1 MPSTHPPT
9 YLLTR
14 VAFLPSVDE
23 EFETVSTQL
32 LKRTQAML
40 NKYRLLLLEESRVGF
55 SSCWGPF
62 PCCELSLPCSGQE
75 WSLSLAGREVDG
87 LSLTGYILPGS
98 SLPQLAFSCVLYIAL
113 PQRVS
118 PSAEM
123 VMIDRMFIQ
132 EEKTTLALDKQL
144 AKEKPGEKGGM
155 ESAFPPSVM
164 HLDAGIPSKQLDVH
178 GVHGEDRGRRFSG
191 FVYSLV

>member
-9 YLLTR
+9 HLLTC

-75 WSLSLAGREVDG
+75 WGLSLAGREVDG
-87 LSLTGYILPGS
+87 LSLTGYILPGP
-98 SLPQLAFSCVLYIAL
+98 SLPQLAFSCVLYITL

-155 ESAFPPSVM
+155 GRASPHLSCTLMLGFPANHLTCMEYMGKTEAEGSLGLCSA
-164 HLDAGIPSKQLDVH
+164 
-178 GVHGEDRGRRFSG
+178 
-191 FVYSLV
+191 